1 MNLNAG
7 SPGVESDIHCHEA
20 PAGTRVTQFWEAGA
34 FDLIEAERDYI
45 HSFIVTGRDLI
56 CAGSSS
62 FLYAAFARSSARFGL
77 FCTNRRAVQL
87 AHHCD

>member
-1 MNLNAG
+1 MNLNAE
-7 SPGVESDIHCHEA
+7 SPGVESGTHFHEA
-20 PAGTRVTQFWEAGA
+20 PAGTRVIQFWEAGA
-34 FDLIEAERDYI
+34 FDLIEAKHGYI

-62 FLYAAFARSSARFGL
+62 FLYAAFARSSAHFGL
-77 FCTNRRAVQL
+77 FCTDRRAVQL